1 MRKKTVRITE
11 EEYKKLQQGYN
22 TYASSQ
28 KKYREKNKDY
38 YKEYHRKWQQD
49 NREKVSQ
56 YQKAWRQTKKA
67 IDNGTNDGIVSNT
80 QGE

>member
-1 MRKKTVRITE
+1 MKD
-11 EEYKKLQQGYN
+11 YKKLYE
-22 TYASSQ
+22 TFSRAQ

-38 YKEYHRKWQQD
+38 YKEYHKKWQQD
-49 NREKVSQ
+49 NKEKVSQ

-67 IDNGTNDGIVSNT
+67 IDNGTNDGIVNNT